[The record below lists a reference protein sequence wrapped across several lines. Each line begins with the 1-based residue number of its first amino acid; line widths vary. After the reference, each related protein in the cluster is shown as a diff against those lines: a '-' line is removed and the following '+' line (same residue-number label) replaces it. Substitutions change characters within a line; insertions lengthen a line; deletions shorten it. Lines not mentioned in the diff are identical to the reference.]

1 MSLCEDSCMIVCAIW
16 AILNQK
22 YARKKIGFFSILNY
36 LVDMYI
42 PNFDKKP
49 VKTWPKYYIKMVYF

>member
-22 YARKKIGFFSILNY
+22 YARKKLGFFSMP
-36 LVDMYI
+36 D
-42 PNFDKKP
+42 FEKKS
-49 VKTWPKYYIKMVYF
+49 VKIWPKY